1 MLVRGELAET
11 SRWWRSRWGPP
22 PPKDSH
28 SRSPQDE
35 QDSPEKVLLLQRA
48 LKAEEQTLLLREALH
63 RIRSEINAALAR
75 PGVGE
80 PENQKPVSE
89 GASAAD
95 TISRLLRERDLLL
108 LRLDQF
114 AVRAREAEGR
124 VTDLRRQLD
133 ALRSAINEALKI

>member
-1 MLVRGELAET
+1 MLAVPQHVAATPAQDDSEEFYGGLGMNLPRGIGA
-11 SRWWRSRWGPP
+11 
-22 PPKDSH
+22 
-28 SRSPQDE
+28 
-35 QDSPEKVLLLQRA
+35 LQRA